1 MANEQLDAFLKGE
14 TATVTEEAPAP
25 APEPEAAAAP
35 EAKAPV
41 ESKPAAKA
49 DKAKP
54 EPEEDTDPPEPI
66 DGEPVIPRRAYE
78 DERRKRQDW
87 KARAVEAETKHKEL
101 QRQFEEATRRA
112 TAPPSTQPHAQPQ
125 PPPPDPATD
134 PRGFAQ
140 HLVQQQAATLLNE
153 RLNNSE
159 MMLRE
164 KIGDEK
170 LAEYVEDFRQMAQA
184 DPTLFGKLY
193 SQPHPYNWMTREVDR
208 LRVARDMGDDPAAYR
223 ERILAEG
230 RAQWEAEAKAAPPA
244 LSPAAGMQPSLATA
258 RSVAGRSAGAW
269 TGEPSL
275 EDVLA
280 PVQNRK
286 KVNGAAP
293 VRF

>member
-1 MANEQLDAFLKGE
+1 MR
-14 TATVTEEAPAP
+14 
-25 APEPEAAAAP
+25 
-35 EAKAPV
+35 
-41 ESKPAAKA
+41 SR
-49 DKAKP
+49 
-54 EPEEDTDPPEPI
+54 
-66 DGEPVIPRRAYE
+66 PRP
-78 DERRKRQDW
+78 
-87 KARAVEAETKHKEL
+87 KHKEL

-112 TAPPSTQPHAQPQ
+112 TAPLAH
-125 PPPPDPATD
+125 
-134 PRGFAQ
+134 
-140 HLVQQQAATLLNE
+140 AATRTAAAAAARPGHGPAWLRPVSRPAAGRNAAQRAAEQLRNDG
-153 RLNNSE
+153 
-159 MMLRE
+159 LRE

-193 SQPHPYNWMTREVDR
+193 SQPNPYNWMTREVDR

-258 RSVAGRSAGAW
+258 RSVAGRTAGAW

-275 EDVLA
+275 DDVLA

-286 KVNGAAP
+286 KTNGSGGS

>member
-258 RSVAGRSAGAW
+258 RSVAGRTAGSW

-275 EDVLA
+275 EDV
-280 PVQNRK
+280 VGVIQNRK
-286 KVNGAAP
+286 NTNGKTT
-293 VRF
+293 RF